1 MIHALAPNDI
11 RLKSHAIPLMI
22 KIPYRMML
30 DVLLETLELPAA
42 EYRSKACDGGRVRV
56 TVFFH
61 TLTSYVEDHGS
72 RMAIPGVQC
81 IDHAMSEDT
90 AAMEA
95 IGYIKCMVKTELRD
109 YNYSKMKKLDEE
121 NQSLKHEL
129 AVAKYN
135 KQKTKA
141 KTRSIKNKLM
151 MARYKNKKNAMG
163 WFVLTRY
170 MHGLSDHICNVTALN
185 RSSGKEPMDQLMNK
199 PLNNIEKIA
208 ERLKRRVLKS
218 EKQLKSI
225 RRGF

>member
-1 MIHALAPNDI
+1 
-11 RLKSHAIPLMI
+11 
-22 KIPYRMML
+22 
-30 DVLLETLELPAA
+30 
-42 EYRSKACDGGRVRV
+42 
-56 TVFFH
+56 
-61 TLTSYVEDHGS
+61 
-72 RMAIPGVQC
+72 
-81 IDHAMSEDT
+81 
-90 AAMEA
+90 MEA

-109 YNYSKMKKLDEE
+109 YNYSNMKKLDEE

-170 MHGLSDHICNVTALN
+170 MHGLSDNICNVIALT
-185 RSSGKEPMDQLMNK
+185 RSSGKEPMDQLMNE

-218 EKQLKSI
+218 EMQLKSI